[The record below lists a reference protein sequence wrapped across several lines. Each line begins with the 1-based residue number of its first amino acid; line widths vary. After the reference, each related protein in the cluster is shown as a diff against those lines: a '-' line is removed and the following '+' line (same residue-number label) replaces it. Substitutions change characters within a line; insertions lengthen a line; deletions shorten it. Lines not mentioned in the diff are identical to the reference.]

1 MSDSLV
7 TMSAAALVS
16 GYRAR
21 RFTPLDVL
29 DATLGRIE
37 ALEPLLNAW
46 QLVDARAARREAR
59 ASARRWAAG
68 APAGLL
74 DGVPV
79 AIKDVTET
87 RGWPTLNGSL
97 AISREGPWPD
107 DAIVVERL
115 RAHGAVIVG
124 KTTTPE
130 FAWKGTTDSR
140 LHGITRNPWNPDWT
154 TCGSSGGSAAAVA
167 SGMVAIA
174 TGTDSG
180 GSIRGPAS
188 FCGVVGFKP
197 SFGRVPVWPA
207 SPMMTL
213 EHVGPITRT
222 VDDAALALTV
232 MAGHDPRDGY
242 ALTGLAPD
250 VLSGLEHGVAGM
262 RIAWSADLGFATVD
276 PVVRRI
282 AGRAAR
288 EVFTALGARVIRI
301 KADIGDP
308 SRTADILSDSLAAAL
323 TGRLAPG
330 VPDEPVLLAAA
341 ERGNRLSALDLLEA
355 EAGRR
360 DITCRLEALM
370 SRHDLLV
377 LPTLGATPFPAE
389 RPAPEGWEQ
398 SQRQSGAG
406 WMATT
411 FPFDLTGQPA
421 ISLPCGFTNGGA
433 PVGLQIVGPRGGD
446 ALVLRAARAFEE
458 ASPFSGRRPPTR

>member
-1 MSDSLV
+1 MSEDFV
-7 TMSAAALVS
+7 TMSAAALVR
-16 GYRAR
+16 GYRVR
-21 RFTPLDVL
+21 RFTPVDVL
-29 DATLGRIE
+29 DTTLGRIE
-37 ALEPLLNAW
+37 AIEPLLNAW
-46 QLVDARAARREAR
+46 QLVDARAARRDAR

-68 APAGLL
+68 EPAGLL

-97 AISREGPWPD
+97 AVPPEGPWPD

-115 RAHGAVIVG
+115 RAHGAVLVG

-167 SGMVAIA
+167 SGMTVIA

-188 FCGVVGFKP
+188 FCGVVGLKP

-213 EHVGPITRT
+213 EHIGPITRT
-222 VDDAALALTV
+222 VEDAALALTV
-232 MAGHDPRDGY
+232 MAGHDPRDGH
-242 ALTGLAPD
+242 ALTGPAPD
-250 VLSGLEHGVAGM
+250 VLSGLRRGVAGM

-276 PVVRRI
+276 PVVARI

-288 EVFTALGARVIRI
+288 EVFTALGARVTRVRP
-301 KADIGDP
+301 DIGDP
-308 SRTADILSDSLAAAL
+308 SRMADILADSLAAAL
-323 TGRLAPG
+323 TRRLAPRT
-330 VPDEPVLLAAA
+330 PDEPVLLAAA

-360 DITCRLEALM
+360 DLTWRLEALM

-398 SQRQSGAG
+398 SERQSGAG

-421 ISLPCGFTNGGA
+421 ISLPCGFTKDGA

>member
-1 MSDSLV
+1 MSDDLV
-7 TMSAAALVS
+7 YMSAAALVS
-16 GYRAR
+16 GYRGK
-21 RFTPLDVL
+21 RFTPLDVV
-29 DATLGRIE
+29 DATLDRIE
-37 ALEPLLNAW
+37 ALEPRLNAW
-46 QLVDARAARREAR
+46 QLVDARAARRDAR

-68 APAGLL
+68 EPAGHL

-97 AISREGPWPD
+97 AISPEGPWPD

-115 RAHGAVIVG
+115 RAHGAVIIG

-130 FAWKGTTDSR
+130 FAWKGTTDSK

-154 TCGSSGGSAAAVA
+154 PCGSSGGSAAAVA

-213 EHVGPITRT
+213 EHIGPITRT
-222 VDDAALALTV
+222 VHDAALALTV

-242 ALTGLAPD
+242 ALTGPAPD
-250 VLSGLEHGVAGM
+250 VLSGLDRGVRDM
-262 RIAWSADLGFATVD
+262 RIAWSPDLGFATVD
-276 PVVRRI
+276 PVVQRI
-282 AGRAAR
+282 VARAAR
-288 EVFTALGARVIRI
+288 EVFTALGARLSRIR
-301 KADIGDP
+301 ADIGDP
-308 SRTADILSDSLAAAL
+308 SEMADVLSDSLAAAVAR
-323 TGRLAPG
+323 RLAPRR
-330 VPDEPVLLAAA
+330 PDEPVLIAAA
-341 ERGNRLSALDLLEA
+341 DRGNRLSAVDLLEA
-355 EAGRR
+355 EASRR
-360 DITCRLEALM
+360 DLTCRLEALLD
-370 SRHDLLV
+370 RHDLLV
-377 LPTLGATPFPAE
+377 LPTLGTTPFPADRSE
-389 RPAPEGWEQ
+389 PEGWQ
-398 SQRQSGAG
+398 RSQRQSGAG

-411 FPFDLTGQPA
+411 FPFDLSGQPA
-421 ISLPCGFTNGGA
+421 ISLPCGFTKDDA

-458 ASPFSGRRPPTR
+458 ASPFTGRRPPAG

>member
-1 MSDSLV
+1 MSDDLV

-21 RFTPLDVL
+21 RFTPVDVL

-46 QLVDARAARREAR
+46 QLVDARAARRDAR
-59 ASARRWAAG
+59 ASARRWAEG
-68 APAGLL
+68 EPAGLL

-97 AISREGPWPD
+97 AVSPEGPWPD

-115 RAHGAVIVG
+115 RAHGAVLVG

-188 FCGVVGFKP
+188 FCGVVGLKP

-213 EHVGPITRT
+213 EHIGPITRT
-222 VDDAALALTV
+222 VGDAALALTV
-232 MAGHDPRDGY
+232 MAGHDLRDGY
-242 ALTGLAPD
+242 ALTGPAPD

-276 PVVRRI
+276 PVVARI

-288 EVFTALGARVIRI
+288 EVFTALGARVVRI

-308 SRTADILSDSLAAAL
+308 SRMADVLSDSLAAAL

-330 VPDEPVLLAAA
+330 VPDEPLLRAAA

-360 DITCRLEALM
+360 DLTCRLEALLT
-370 SRHDLLV
+370 RYDVLV
-377 LPTLGATPFPAE
+377 LPTLGATPFAAE
-389 RPAPEGWEQ
+389 RSAPEGWER

-421 ISLPCGFTNGGA
+421 ISLPCGFTKGGA

-446 ALVLRAARAFEE
+446 ALVLRAAKAFEE
-458 ASPFSGRRPPTR
+458 ASPFTGRRPPTK